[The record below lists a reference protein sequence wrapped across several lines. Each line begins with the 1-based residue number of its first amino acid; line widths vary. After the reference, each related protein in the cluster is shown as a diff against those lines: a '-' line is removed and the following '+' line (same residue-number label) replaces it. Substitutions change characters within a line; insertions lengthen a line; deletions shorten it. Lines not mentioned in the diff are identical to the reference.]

1 MCAAAVDRWAG
12 GLSANVVTH
21 SKDVD
26 DEEEDITACSSASL
40 QRISDIMT
48 IGL

>member
-26 DEEEDITACSSASL
+26 DEEEEITACS
-40 QRISDIMT
+40 T
-48 IGL
+48 